1 MFFTKKDGSSMSNPS
16 EKARWRRFS
25 RPILASIATAATV
38 ALLAGCSSTPEA
50 SSTSD
55 SGLSGSVVV
64 ADYGGPTH
72 EARAAAFFEG
82 FTADTGVE
90 VTSADYTDA
99 IANAQLDG
107 EAGDYDLIQTST
119 DSMLKYQ
126 DNLEVLPDSVPR
138 GDALPENI
146 QDYAAGAFT
155 IGITQGWLTDTFDD
169 GGPQDWADFFDTEKY
184 PGKRAWPGSA
194 GSYDAS
200 FEIALLA
207 DGVAPADLYPIDF
220 DRAVA
225 KLDTLKDDM
234 VFYSSYPEV
243 QQLLSSG
250 TASIAVSVTGQFTA
264 LKKAG
269 LDVTVQW
276 NQAFLSPN
284 FFVVP
289 KTAPNKDNAFAL
301 AAAMADA
308 ENEATFATTTE
319 YGPAL
324 SATFDLLSDDVVANL
339 PNSPEHTDAISF
351 DEQYRS
357 ENLDTYVSTYTDWLA
372 E

>member
-1 MFFTKKDGSSMSNPS
+1 MLNTSVGM
-16 EKARWRRFS
+16 ARWRRTS
-25 RPILASIATAATV
+25 RP
-38 ALLAGCSSTPEA
+38 LLAGAAALAVVALVAGCSTSTSSTPD
-50 SSTSD
+50 STSSN

-72 EARAAAFFEG
+72 DARASAFFEP
-82 FTADTGVE
+82 FTTDTGVE

-119 DSMLKYQ
+119 DTLLKYK
-126 DNLEVLPDSVPR
+126 DNLEELPADVPR
-138 GDALPENI
+138 LDNIPEDI
-146 QDYAAGAFT
+146 QDYAVGAFT
-155 IGITQGWLTDTFDD
+155 IGITQGWLTDTFSN
-169 GGPQDWADFFDTEKY
+169 GGPQNWADFFDTEKF

-220 DRAVA
+220 DRAVK
-225 KLDTLKDDM
+225 KLNELKPDM

-264 LKKAG
+264 LQKAG

-284 FFVVP
+284 FFVIP
-289 KTAPNKDNAFAL
+289 KTAKNKDNAYAL
-301 AAAMADA
+301 ATAMANPD
-308 ENEATFATTTE
+308 EEKSFTTTTN
-319 YGPAL
+319 YGPGL
-324 SATFDLLSDDVVANL
+324 KATFDLLDADTVANL
-339 PNSPEHTDAISF
+339 PNAPEHTDAISF

-357 ENLDTYVSTYTDWLA
+357 DNLDTYVSTYTDWLA

>member
-1 MFFTKKDGSSMSNPS
+1 MLKNLAGT
-16 EKARWRRFS
+16 ARTRRYS
-25 RPILASIATAATV
+25 RVLAGGIATAATI
-38 ALLAGCSSTPEA
+38 ALLAGCSSSDAAPAA
-50 SSTSD
+50 SGTESA
-55 SGLSGSVVV
+55 LSGSVVV

-72 EARAAAFFEG
+72 DARATAYFDG
-82 FTADTGVE
+82 FTADTGVT

-119 DSMLKYQ
+119 DTLLKYQ
-126 DNLEVLPDSVPR
+126 DNLEELPADVPR
-138 GDALPENI
+138 GDLLPENI

-155 IGITQGWLTDTFDD
+155 IGITQGWLTDTFSD
-169 GGPQDWADFFDTEKY
+169 GGPKDWADFFDTTKY

-207 DGVAPADLYPIDF
+207 DGVAPEDLYPIDF
-220 DRAVA
+220 DRAVK
-225 KLDTLKDDM
+225 KLNELKPDM

-264 LKKAG
+264 LQRAG

-276 NQAFLSPN
+276 NEAFLSPN

-289 KTAPNKDNAFAL
+289 TTSKNKENAFAL
-301 AAAMADA
+301 AKAMADA
-308 ENEATFATTTE
+308 ENEATFTTATH

-324 SATFDLLSDDVVANL
+324 SATFDLLDADVVSQL
-339 PNSPEHTDAISF
+339 PNAPEHDKAIQF
-351 DEQYRS
+351 DEQYRAD
-357 ENLDTYVSTYTDWLA
+357 NLDTYLDTYTAWLA
-372 E
+372 Q

>member
-1 MFFTKKDGSSMSNPS
+1 MLNNSVRS
-16 EKARWRRFS
+16 ARWRRIS
-25 RPILASIATAATV
+25 RPLAAGVAIAATV
-38 ALLAGCSSTPEA
+38 AILAGCSPAATPVA
-50 SSTSD
+50 SD
-55 SGLSGSVVV
+55 SPTALSGSVVV

-72 EARAAAFFEG
+72 DARASAFFEP
-82 FTADTGVE
+82 FTTDTGVT

-107 EAGDYDLIQTST
+107 DAGDYDLIQVST
-119 DSMLKYQ
+119 DTLIKYK
-126 DNLEVLPDSVPR
+126 DNLEKLPADVPR
-138 GDALPENI
+138 LDNI
-146 QDYAAGAFT
+146 PKDLQDYAVGAFT
-155 IGITQGWLTDTFDD
+155 IGITQGWLTDTFSN
-169 GGPQDWADFFDTEKY
+169 GGPKNWADFFNTTKY

-207 DGVAPADLYPIDF
+207 DGVAPKDLYPIDF
-220 DRAVA
+220 DRAIK
-225 KLDTLKDDM
+225 KLNELKSDM

-250 TASIAVSVTGQFTA
+250 TASIAVSVTGQFNA
-264 LKKAG
+264 LKRAG

-289 KTAPNKDNAFAL
+289 KTAKNKDNAFAL
-301 AAAMADA
+301 ATAMANPK
-308 ENEATFATTTE
+308 EEADFTTATN
-319 YGPAL
+319 YGPGL
-324 SATFDLLSDDVVANL
+324 KATFDLLDADVIENL
-339 PNSPEHTDAISF
+339 PNSPKHKGAISF
-351 DEQYRS
+351 DEDYRAK
-357 ENLDTYVSTYTDWLA
+357 NLDTYLETYTNWLA